1 MKKAGDIDSWPFV
14 WKDLAKYGYTSLYAE
29 DNPGIGAFTLRLK
42 GWNKQPTDHFFV
54 PFWFGH
60 GRYNKYPKLIL
71 FFLLDSALRPS
82 PRECKE
88 NEPYFLSQLNWA
100 REYLGKY
107 DHLPK
112 FAFTFTKIAHDN
124 HNLLNST
131 NSLT

>member
-71 FFLLDSALRPS
+71 FSYLIALYDQVL
-82 PRECKE
+82 E
-88 NEPYFLSQLNWA
+88 NAKKMSRISLV
-100 REYLGKY
+100 
-107 DHLPK
+107 
-112 FAFTFTKIAHDN
+112 
-124 HNLLNST
+124 NLTGLESI
-131 NSLT
+131 